1 MRAQELR
8 LLERTNE
15 YVERLSRSKDGP
27 DHRQVVWVW
36 DFYYSQKSVL
46 NALRTKKV
54 KNVKPDPS

>member
-1 MRAQELR
+1 MRVQELR
-8 LLERTNE
+8 LLERTDE
-15 YVERLSRSKDGP
+15 YVERLSRAKNDP

-54 KNVKPDPS
+54 KNAKPDPS